1 MSATHEDHP
10 TNDRR
15 PVLYLAF
22 ELSWN
27 SWKLAFTVAAAQAP
41 RLRPLSARS
50 LVGLALEIKNAKER
64 FGLPADAPVV
74 SCYEA
79 GRDGFW
85 LHRFLTQEGITNL
98 VVDSASIEV
107 NRRGRRAK
115 SDRLDAIKLLSM
127 LIRWHEGERKVWSVV
142 HVPAVEDEDRRQL
155 HRELIRLKAGRTEH
169 DNRIKGLLA
178 GLGLALTIDGRFAER
193 LERLRQWDGSAVPPG
208 LRQALLREFER
219 RQLVARQIRELESQ
233 RRAGIRDEDDPQM
246 DQVRRLMRLRG
257 IGANA
262 AWLLVREVFG
272 WRQIRNRR
280 QLASLAGLV
289 PSPYNSGES
298 RREQGISK
306 AGNRRVRWMMVE
318 LSWLWLRY
326 QPDSEL
332 SRWFH
337 RRFGEG
343 NGRSRK
349 TGIVALARRLLIELW
364 RYLETGEVPAGAE
377 MAEKKRD
384 LPAKKAS

>member
-306 AGNRRVRWMMVE
+306 AGNRRVRCKRTA
-318 LSWLWLRY
+318 LPGGGADPPRPLRPSNRTPC
-326 QPDSEL
+326 QQGVWHADRIL
-332 SRWFH
+332 
-337 RRFGEG
+337 
-343 NGRSRK
+343 
-349 TGIVALARRLLIELW
+349 AL
-364 RYLETGEVPAGAE
+364 
-377 MAEKKRD
+377 
-384 LPAKKAS
+384 

>member
-1 MSATHEDHP
+1 MSATHEDHT

-22 ELSWN
+22 ELGWN
-27 SWKLAFTVAAAQAP
+27 SWKLAFTVAAAQPP
-41 RLRPLSARS
+41 RLRTLSARS

>member
-377 MAEKKRD
+377 VAENKRD